1 MNISEAEKTYNVKH
15 RLLITRIKQA
25 RSRADKVIK
34 FPSKPVTPVRTSPKQ
49 RRQILPAAGVTLVKD
64 TLKEIS
70 KMEFSMTQASLLDLC
85 MSMADEIVNKMFQGK
100 DPLATIFGRPTKTW
114 ARKLINSEPL
124 LKQMLR
130 QTRKCSARSSSHW
143 CTALGTLLVSL
154 GLLGD
159 IHIDQRVW
167 VAEEIGFTR
176 KVNVDPSMATHTFE
190 SYCDGENGCISLLC
204 CGSASGCI
212 MQPFIVL
219 PGKLMESDI
228 IANGPA
234 GATYSLSDSGWMDK
248 DQIYEWFQEF
258 IYFLGTHEITGP
270 IVLLLSDRFRYFS
283 IDLVQMALKNNISLF
298 ALPPDV
304 HSPFSNGIL
313 KMASNLW
320 KSKLIECCEANRI
333 MSICNILAVALI
345 KELVLTFMAGD
356 SLREAFSEVGLLP
369 FNPALIKDPS
379 LVVHPEN
386 ETITTLMEGTASQT
400 RAVASDSTRLAQQD
414 ECMLFS
420 LEDMTLL
427 DTCFNATEEIEVTVD
442 SRPFIVE
449 AMPPVPADPEAT
461 PPVPADPEATPPV
474 PADPEVT
481 PPVPADPEATPPV
494 PADPEATPPVPA
506 DPEVTPP
513 VPADPEATPPVPA
526 DPEVTPPVP
535 ADPEAKSMDTPPVV
549 AKSMDTPPVVA
560 KSMDTPPVVA
570 KSMDTPPVVAKS
582 MDTPPVVAKS
592 MDTPPVV
599 AKSTDTSPVVAK
611 SMDTPPVVAKS
622 MDTPPVVAKSMDT
635 SPVVAKSMDT
645 SPVVAKSMDTS
656 PVVAKSMDTSPV
668 VAKSM
673 DTSPVVA
680 FCKTPDGRHGFDDV
694 AELMAILEN

>member
-449 AMPPVPADPEAT
+449 A
-461 PPVPADPEATPPV
+461 
-474 PADPEVT
+474 
-481 PPVPADPEATPPV
+481 
-494 PADPEATPPVPA
+494 
-506 DPEVTPP
+506 
-513 VPADPEATPPVPA
+513 TPPVPA

-611 SMDTPPVVAKS
+611 STDTPPVVAKSMDTPPVVAKS
-622 MDTPPVVAKSMDT
+622 MDTSPVVAKSMDT